1 MLLANME
8 VVAAVKKLAKQQHSS
23 ALAQLASRI
32 AAVAKYGAA
41 DDVFAK
47 IKGLITDMIAKLEKE
62 AEEDATEKAYCDE
75 EMGKTEAKKAELE
88 DDVSKLAAKIERN
101 AAKSAKLKAE
111 VKETQAELASLAKEQ
126 ADMDQ
131 IRSEEN
137 SDYTAAKA
145 DLELAISGVQKAL
158 QVLRDYYGGAS
169 ASFVQEDQPAK
180 PAKHEKSGG
189 AGGSIISILELCESD
204 FTENLAKEE
213 TEEANAQDEY
223 DKTTQANKVA
233 KTEKEQAVKY
243 KTQEFKG
250 LDKSITDLTSDKDT
264 VQTELDAVLEYYSQ
278 LKERCVAK
286 PETYEDR
293 KARREAEIAGLKEA
307 LNILETETAFM
318 QRKRR
323 SFRGTLAM

>member
-1 MLLANME
+1 MG
-8 VVAAVKKLAKQQHSS
+8 VS
-23 ALAQLASRI
+23 I
-32 AAVAKYGAA
+32 AAA
-41 DDVFAK
+41 
-47 IKGLITDMIAKLEKE
+47 
-62 AEEDATEKAYCDE
+62 
-75 EMGKTEAKKAELE
+75 
-88 DDVSKLAAKIERN
+88 
-101 AAKSAKLKAE
+101 
-111 VKETQAELASLAKEQ
+111 
-126 ADMDQ
+126 
-131 IRSEEN
+131 
-137 SDYTAAKA
+137 
-145 DLELAISGVQKAL
+145 
-158 QVLRDYYGGAS
+158 RDYYGG

-180 PAKHEKSGG
+180 PAKHEKSSG
-189 AGGSIISILELCESD
+189 AGGSIISILEVCESD
-204 FTENLAKEE
+204 FTESLAKEE
-213 TEEANAQDEY
+213 SEEANAQDEY

-307 LNILETETAFM
+307 LNILENETAFM